1 MNKEAREFVIKEERR
16 SYTLSNFTNNP
27 YFNTNINDA
36 LQEDLEDMDPINDI
50 KLDKQSIWTLEQKL
64 AGVLKRSLEI
74 YKNNIL
80 DQNPFEK
87 MKVLKYS
94 ETLRDSIFELMTIG
108 VGIRDKDWKLGSKRQ
123 FEQWDTYVDQNIA
136 LKLDPSQLSTKEN
149 DVYLTDEMSSNL
161 WYIYFYSY
169 NLNIG
174 R

>member
-27 YFNTNINDA
+27 YFNTNINDT

-87 MKVLKYS
+87 MKVLKFS

-108 VGIRDKDWKLGSKRQ
+108 VGIRDKD
-123 FEQWDTYVDQNIA
+123 
-136 LKLDPSQLSTKEN
+136 
-149 DVYLTDEMSSNL
+149 
-161 WYIYFYSY
+161 
-169 NLNIG
+169 
-174 R
+174 